1 MARTAAPAAF
11 AAAPRQP
18 ACAAPTTPVDGSWM
32 STGAQSATRT
42 PIATDGS
49 SAMTMSPVGRSPA
62 RRDSARRAT
71 TTCTPCTC
79 RTSNR
84 CCRST
89 PSDVATCVHS
99 RSSSRRTRSRDV
111 KRCAAARWRHRSAR
125 PHGSSVHSN
134 AASGCGSDFVMC
146 DNLRRV
152 TGGRTAESLA
162 GFLGRHRLPVLLI
175 FSILFVG
182 PVGVR
187 AAAKPFWHD
196 EIYTVLLARLPT
208 LSAHWAALHEGP
220 DLAPPLNAFA
230 TRAVLSVAGVGHVTA
245 RIPSMVGS
253 LTMTLAVFT
262 VVLRRSN
269 ATLALA
275 GACIPLFTA
284 AYRYSYEARP
294 YGLMMGLAALA
305 WMAWAEAAAGRRRG
319 LHLFILGLSLAAGL
333 WNHYFAA
340 LVYVPIG
347 AGELVRSVRERRIDA
362 ALWAVVCGSLVAA
375 LPLYPLIRLSA
386 EQAPSFWSRPSLA
399 DIPAAYRFLFGTLAA
414 SFSWVAAVI
423 AVLAVVGRFRS
434 STPVSPAVTVP
445 AHEVAAA
452 IACLLLPLV
461 GVALALLATGAF
473 VPRYGLSTVAGVS
486 MIVPLVVGR
495 VVRSA
500 PLCDVVLLAALS
512 GTD

>member
-1 MARTAAPAAF
+1 VRSGQ
-11 AAAPRQP
+11 AAA
-18 ACAAPTTPVDGSWM
+18 
-32 STGAQSATRT
+32 
-42 PIATDGS
+42 
-49 SAMTMSPVGRSPA
+49 
-62 RRDSARRAT
+62 
-71 TTCTPCTC
+71 
-79 RTSNR
+79 
-84 CCRST
+84 
-89 PSDVATCVHS
+89 
-99 RSSSRRTRSRDV
+99 
-111 KRCAAARWRHRSAR
+111 
-125 PHGSSVHSN
+125 
-134 AASGCGSDFVMC
+134 
-146 DNLRRV
+146 
-152 TGGRTAESLA
+152 SLA
-162 GFLGRHRLPVLLI
+162 GFLGRHRFTVLVI

-182 PVGVR
+182 PLALR

-196 EIYTVLLARLPT
+196 EIYTVLLAKLPSV
-208 LSAHWAALHEGP
+208 SAHWAALHDGP

-230 TRAVLSVAGVGHVTA
+230 TRAVLLVAGVGHVTA

-253 LTMTLAVFT
+253 LAMTLAVFA
-262 VVLRRSN
+262 VVFRRSN

-495 VVRSA
+495 VGRRA
-500 PLCDVVLLAALS
+500 PLCEVVLLVALAGTYLSTLTHLVPAAPFRNPVDARPLLVKSLQMPGPTVASSELWYLQLWYYAPAPLKPRLVYLADPESARRYRGSDMIDRGYIALS
-512 GTD
+512 HWVPLPVEPFDAFVQRQPAFRVYASGAGWLLDRLRDDHAAIDEIGTEPGAQLYDAAMPPPSSSDRR